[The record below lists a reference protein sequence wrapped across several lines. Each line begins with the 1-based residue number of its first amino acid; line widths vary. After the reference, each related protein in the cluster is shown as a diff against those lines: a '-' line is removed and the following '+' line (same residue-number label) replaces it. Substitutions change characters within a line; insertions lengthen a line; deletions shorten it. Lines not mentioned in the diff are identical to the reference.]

1 MAEEEEMRELLRP
14 YTDTESEVYKKMCD
28 KVACLLT
35 NKTQE
40 DYGISDEQLERSL
53 APGEVPKEMHRIAEC
68 VGELLEDLELD
79 CDTVDQAKQLFLLID
94 PYHVVEK

>member
-1 MAEEEEMRELLRP
+1 MEKEEDMTELLRP
-14 YTDTESEVYKKMCD
+14 YTVIDSEIHLSMCD

-40 DYGISDEQLERSL
+40 DYGITDDQMEESL
-53 APGEVPKEMHRIAEC
+53 APGTIPKELYRISEC

-79 CDTVDQAKQLFLLID
+79 CDTVD
-94 PYHVVEK
+94 

>member
-1 MAEEEEMRELLRP
+1 MSQDDELAPLLQPYIDREGKPFIRA
-14 YTDTESEVYKKMCD
+14 CD

-40 DYGISDEQLERSL
+40 DYGITDEQLEQSL
-53 APGEVPKEMHRIAEC
+53 EGGAIGKEMHAIAEM

-94 PYHVVEK
+94 PYKDNVA